1 MSTPTGQTTGHTP
14 LSWAAMTGHWQVVK
28 QLLDRQDISSDW
40 SDNEGNTPLSW
51 AAINGHESV
60 VKQLLDRPVNPDK
73 CCYEFWIE
81 EESAGEMKKDE
92 EVKKAVYVY

>member
-1 MSTPTGQTTGHTP
+1 MSSRFGGDSSKASKNINTRDGD
-14 LSWAAMTGHWQVVK
+14 VV
-28 QLLDRQDISSDW
+28 SFS
-40 SDNEGNTPLSW
+40 
-51 AAINGHESV
+51 
-60 VKQLLDRPVNPDK
+60 PDP